1 MEKLIRFLIYFSFA
15 LALLVFTQSCNHS
28 PNVSEQKTTYQ
39 LLDEYFKTKHNFEL
53 TDKQK
58 RILVITQN
66 HCMSCNKMF
75 ASLVLDNINDSSS
88 VILVT
93 SDGSGL
99 NIAPFRQHKGIIF
112 FDSSP
117 EIEGNILSNTSII
130 NLKAKSVDTIIKIEA
145 RTLEEQFSWFLND
158 ITEK

>member
-1 MEKLIRFLIYFSFA
+1 MKKFIQFLIYSNITLMLVLFA
-15 LALLVFTQSCNHS
+15 QSCNHL

-39 LLDEYFKTKHNFEL
+39 LLDEYFITKHKFEL
-53 TDKQK
+53 SDKQK
-58 RILVITQN
+58 RIIVITQN

-88 VILVT
+88 IILVT
-93 SDGSGL
+93 SDGSAL

-117 EIEGNILSNTSII
+117 EIEGDILSETSII
-130 NLKAKSVDTIIKIEA
+130 KLKDTSVDTIVKIEA